1 MNECARIAMRHK
13 VGTVGQLL
21 GQRKPSQTRDHRR
34 DNIKAVRSLS
44 RQMQQQKLEAEKP
57 ADPGFRLRQFE
68 NIPSRLHQTPKRLQS
83 TGSEF
88 SSSGLNFGFTFSQ
101 VTPPRPKRSASTP
114 EFSPCKTSPPGA
126 KASPWA
132 RAPLRPC
139 NPSSQQ
145 QGTPVPDLT
154 ASKRA
159 TRSSSPIRRIHEGQ
173 KSPSLAGSRPKRS
186 KSAGTQRPSFLGDG
200 HAVSPQKESSRFAF
214 APASRASKENV
225 PPPRRQNVDGGP
237 RQLFTERDNFSGAT
251 SSKASTS
258 PGWWP
263 GSSEIKIPKQA
274 SQNVLKAKERP
285 SSSAGHKCVPPFAEH
300 QDARAAVPDGYRI
313 LPEED
318 RLRTLS
324 NLQDKMKELNNRYM
338 RLPLKIETEGHRQ
351 QQKALREM
359 IAETER
365 AETLFSRPTVL
376 VEV

>member
-1 MNECARIAMRHK
+1 MRHK

-44 RQMQQQKLEAEKP
+44 RQMQQQKLEAERP
-57 ADPGFRLRQFE
+57 TDPGFKLRQFE

-88 SSSGLNFGFTFSQ
+88 TGSGLNFGFTFSQ
-101 VTPPRPKRSASTP
+101 GTPPRPKRSASTP
-114 EFSPCKTSPPGA
+114 EFSPCKTSPPRA
-126 KASPWA
+126 TASPWA

-139 NPSSQQ
+139 NPSQQ
-145 QGTPVPDLT
+145 PGTPVPDLT
-154 ASKRA
+154 ASKRV
-159 TRSSSPIRRIHEGQ
+159 TRSNSPIRRIHEGQ
-173 KSPSLAGSRPKRS
+173 KSPSLVASRPRRS
-186 KSAGTQRPSFLGDG
+186 KSAGTHRPSFLGDG
-200 HAVSPQKESSRFAF
+200 HAVSPQKDSNRFAF

-225 PPPRRQNVDGGP
+225 PPTRCENDGP
-237 RQLFTERDNFSGAT
+237 RKLFTDRDNFSGAS

-263 GSSEIKIPKQA
+263 GSAEIKVPKQT
-274 SQNVLKAKERP
+274 SQKVLKER
-285 SSSAGHKCVPPFAEH
+285 SSSSSGHKCVPPFAEH